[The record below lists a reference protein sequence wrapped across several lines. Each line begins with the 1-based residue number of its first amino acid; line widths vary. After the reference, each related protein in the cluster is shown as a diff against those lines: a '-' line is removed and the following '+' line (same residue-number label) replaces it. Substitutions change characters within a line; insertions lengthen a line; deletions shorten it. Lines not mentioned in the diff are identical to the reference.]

1 MSDKLQFVELDAG
14 HPRPQTPMF
23 SELSMSTEVQL
34 MTADE
39 LLAMPDDG
47 FVYELIKGEL
57 IKVSPPPG
65 HEHGLVAMNIA
76 GPLYS
81 YAKTKNLGNVYAAE
95 TGFLLEQDP
104 DTVRAPDVAFVRRER
119 IQKAGTVEGYW
130 IGAPDLAVEVLSPS
144 DTVRRIEG
152 EVAEW
157 LESGSRLVWVV
168 RPKMHTV
175 TVYRSLTEIVVLTEK
190 DTLDGGDVVPGFQI
204 PIAEIFAE

>member
-1 MSDKLQFVELDAG
+1 
-14 HPRPQTPMF
+14 
-23 SELSMSTEVQL
+23 

-76 GPLYS
+76 GPLYE
-81 YAKTKNLGNVYAAE
+81 YAKKQHLGNVYAAE
-95 TGFLLEQDP
+95 TGFLLEQNP
-104 DTVRAPDVAFVRRER
+104 DTVRAADVAFVRRER
-119 IQKAGTVEGYW
+119 IEKAGPVQGYW

-144 DTVRRIEG
+144 DTVRRVEG
-152 EVAEW
+152 KVAEW
-157 LESGSRLVWVV
+157 LESGTSVVWVV
-168 RPKMHTV
+168 SPKMRSV

-190 DTLDGGDVVPGFQI
+190 DTLDGGVVVPGFQI
-204 PIAEIFAE
+204 SVAEIFAE

>member
-1 MSDKLQFVELDAG
+1 
-14 HPRPQTPMF
+14 
-23 SELSMSTEVQL
+23 MSTEIQL

-76 GPLYS
+76 GPLHEYVKKKS
-81 YAKTKNLGNVYAAE
+81 LGKVYAAE

-104 DTVRAPDVAFVRRER
+104 DTVRAPDAAFVSRER
-119 IQKAGTVEGYW
+119 IQRAGPVEGYW
-130 IGAPDLAVEVLSPS
+130 IGAPDLAVEVISPS

-152 EVAEW
+152 KVAQW
-157 LESGSRLVWVV
+157 LESGARMVWVMS
-168 RPKMHTV
+168 PKMHTV
-175 TVYRSLTEIVVLTEK
+175 TVYRSLTEIVVLTENDK
-190 DTLDGGDVVPGFQI
+190 LDGGDVVPGFQI
-204 PIAEIFAE
+204 KIAEIFAE

>member
-1 MSDKLQFVELDAG
+1 M
-14 HPRPQTPMF
+14 
-23 SELSMSTEVQL
+23 
-34 MTADE
+34 
-39 LLAMPDDG
+39 
-47 FVYELIKGEL
+47 
-57 IKVSPPPG
+57 
-65 HEHGLVAMNIA
+65 
-76 GPLYS
+76 
-81 YAKTKNLGNVYAAE
+81 YAAE

-104 DTVRAPDVAFVRRER
+104 DTVQAPDIAFVRRER
-119 IQKAGTVEGYW
+119 IEKAGRVEGYW

-152 EVAEW
+152 KVAEW

-168 RPKMHTV
+168 SPKMHTV